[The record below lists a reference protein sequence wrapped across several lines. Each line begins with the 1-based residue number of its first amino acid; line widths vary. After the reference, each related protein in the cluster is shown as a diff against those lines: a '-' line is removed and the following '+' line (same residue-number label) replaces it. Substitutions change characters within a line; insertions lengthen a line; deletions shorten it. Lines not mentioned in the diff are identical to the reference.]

1 MFRLRLPPLLVLL
14 VLLAAGCPSGNFTE
28 YPIDPQDART
38 LMMLVLKSWKEG
50 KPPDFLRMRKPE
62 IVVQDFDWSTGRRLV
77 SYEIVGRERIVHA
90 QLEVQ
95 AELVLEQAGTRT
107 NVTARYLIGN
117 DPVIT
122 VFRQ

>member
-1 MFRLRLPPLLVLL
+1 MFRFRLPLALVALL
-14 VLLAAGCPSGNFTE
+14 LLAAGCPSTNFTE
-28 YPIDPQDART
+28 YPIDPQEART
-38 LMMLVLKSWKEG
+38 LMTLVLKSWKEG
-50 KPPDFLRMRKPE
+50 KPPDFLRMRQPE

-77 SYEIVGRERIVHA
+77 SYEVVGRERIVHS

-95 AELVLEQAGTRT
+95 AELVLEHAGTRT
-107 NVTARYLIGN
+107 NVAARYLIGN

>member
-1 MFRLRLPPLLVLL
+1 MFRFRLPLLLLLV
-14 VLLAAGCPSGNFTE
+14 LAAGCPSGKITE
-28 YPIDPQDART
+28 YPIDPQEART
-38 LMMLVLKSWKEG
+38 LMTVVLKTWKEG

-77 SYEIVGRERIVHA
+77 SYEIVGRERIVQS

-95 AELVLEQAGTRT
+95 AELVLQQGGART

>member
-1 MFRLRLPPLLVLL
+1 MFRLRLPFVFLLLLV
-14 VLLAAGCPSGNFTE
+14 AGCPSTQFTE
-28 YPIDPQDART
+28 YPIDPQEART
-38 LMMLVLKSWKEG
+38 LVTLVLRGWKEG
-50 KPPDFLRMRKPE
+50 KPPEFLRMRQPE
-62 IVVQDFDWSTGRRLV
+62 IVVQDFDWSTGKRLV
-77 SYEIVGRERIVHA
+77 SYEVVGRERIVHS

-95 AELVLEQAGTRT
+95 AELVLEQAGART